1 MRLRAVVAGC
11 VLLATAAL
19 SGCAAAV
26 AAEPAEPAGPVGP
39 VGPVGHAELQLVG
52 SWTGEPDADGDGVL
66 AMSVAEAADDG
77 STFDGELTFAAMG
90 AQATEPVHAA
100 MTPHGH
106 LVAEI
111 GADASIEVHIV
122 DPATL
127 DYCFI
132 RYGTDPVHACGRLV
146 RGD

>member
-1 MRLRAVVAGC
+1 MRPAAAGIAML
-11 VLLATAAL
+11 VLATL
-19 SGCAAAV
+19 SGCASAA
-26 AAEPAEPAGPVGP
+26 AAPAPTA
-39 VGPVGHAELQLVG
+39 PVGHAELQLVG
-52 SWTGEPDADGDGVL
+52 EWTGEPDARGDGVL
-66 AMSVAEAADDG
+66 GMSVTDAAEDG
-77 STFDGELTFAAMG
+77 TAFEGELTFAASG
-90 AQATEPVHAA
+90 SEFTESVVAA

-111 GADASIEVHIV
+111 GEDASVEVHIV

-132 RYGTDPVHACGRLV
+132 RYGTDPVHACGRLA

>member
-1 MRLRAVVAGC
+1 
-11 VLLATAAL
+11 VL
-19 SGCAAAV
+19 
-26 AAEPAEPAGPVGP
+26 
-39 VGPVGHAELQLVG
+39 
-52 SWTGEPDADGDGVL
+52 
-66 AMSVAEAADDG
+66 
-77 STFDGELTFAAMG
+77 
-90 AQATEPVHAA
+90 AA

-111 GADASIEVHIV
+111 GDDASVEVHIV

>member
-1 MRLRAVVAGC
+1 MSGRAVVAGA
-11 VLLATAAL
+11 LALAAAAL
-19 SGCAAAV
+19 TGCAAPSS
-26 AAEPAEPAGPVGP
+26 AAPA
-39 VGPVGHAELQLVG
+39 PVGHAELQLAG

-66 AMSVAEAADDG
+66 AMLVEEAASDG
-77 STFDGELTFAAMG
+77 TGFAGRLTFAAAG
-90 AQATEPVHAA
+90 AEYTEPVHAA

-106 LVAEI
+106 LVAGI

-132 RYGTDPVHACGRLV
+132 RYGTEPVQACGRLV
-146 RGD
+146 RDTA

>member
-1 MRLRAVVAGC
+1 MRRGVAIAV
-11 VLLATAAL
+11 LAIATL
-19 SGCAAAV
+19 SGCASAAATPV
-26 AAEPAEPAGPVGP
+26 A
-39 VGPVGHAELQLVG
+39 PVGHAELQLVG
-52 SWTGEPDADGDGVL
+52 DWTGEPDARGDGVL
-66 AMSVAEAADDG
+66 AMSVTDAAEDG
-77 STFDGELTFAAMG
+77 TAFSGELTFSASG
-90 AQATEPVHAA
+90 AERTEPVLAA

-111 GADASIEVHIV
+111 GDDASVEVHIV